1 MNIKPTDILRAVAYP
16 ATESSVLVPLI
27 VFWLLV
33 SIAMWGGVFGRIFVL
48 LVVVPAVFR
57 FQMIVLE
64 ARARAVTPA
73 TPDIG
78 FFNWFGKAWT
88 LFPFVSALL
97 LTSSTVV
104 VGLEFGTAWAILP
117 VLIAS
122 VFFPAS
128 IAVLAIT
135 HSPLQSLNVLALGRL
150 WKKCGSTFW
159 MATLFLFVAS
169 WLAVEATTLSFLWAS
184 LSWLLLSFA
193 FFSLVGSLVEPYGLI
208 EEIYIPA
215 PLEKDAA
222 AAAQDLDRERTEVLN
237 HAYGFISRDNR
248 EGGFDHIFAWIQ
260 EDPDPVA
267 AWDWFFA
274 RMLRWENQRPALFFA
289 QHHIRDHLRH
299 GEHVPAVKLIMHCR
313 LIDEQFRPFHEDIPA
328 AIVACD
334 ACNNPELAT
343 ILRQN

>member
-1 MNIKPTDILRAVAYP
+1 MTIKPINILRAVIYP
-16 ATESSVLVPLI
+16 VTESVVLIPLI

-33 SIAMWGGVFGRIFVL
+33 SIAMWGGMLGRVFLL

-88 LFPFVSALL
+88 LFPFVSASLL
-97 LTSSTVV
+97 ISATAV

-117 VLIAS
+117 VLIAG

-135 HSPLQSLNVLALGRL
+135 HSPLQSLNALALARL
-150 WKKCGSTFW
+150 WKKCLSTFW
-159 MATLFLFVAS
+159 IATLFLIIAS
-169 WLAVEATTLSFLWAS
+169 WLAVEVTTLSFLWAS

-208 EEIYIPA
+208 EDIYIPA

-222 AAAQDLDRERTEVLN
+222 AAAGDLDRERTEVLN

-248 EGGFDHIFAWIQ
+248 KGGFDHIFDWIQ
-260 EDPDPVA
+260 KDPDPVA

-274 RMLRWENQRPALFFA
+274 RMLRWENPRPALFFA
-289 QHHIRDHLRH
+289 QHHIHDHLRH
-299 GEHVPAVKLIMHCR
+299 GELVPAVKLIMHCR
-313 LIDEQFRPFHEDIPA
+313 LIDEQFRPFHEDTQA
-328 AIVACD
+328 AIAACD
-334 ACNNPELAT
+334 VCNNPELAT
-343 ILRQN
+343 ILKQN